1 MNKTLTTSYGAFLT
15 QNNTKELI
23 TEILDSVLSY
33 DINNNFARID
43 IGKDEPEKMEEIKS
57 AFFKALVELDI
68 VNTGFINNKVV
79 DSYLYYLLRNGRIDF
94 VYYDNRY
101 YLQNSNNEHIY
112 NNRNFSVELL
122 FDNEVYL
129 NGLHK
134 KWNTEV
140 KYVVEEKVIAALK
153 NKLIEIINTALG
165 KNLKNQPKKLPN
177 WVSKV
182 LNLIGIKKFNAYNYR
197 IVLNNKQTLVNDVE
211 NLEKGF
217 HEKFKQVFEQAD
229 KNSSG
234 KKEILE

>member
-1 MNKTLTTSYGAFLT
+1 MNKTLTASYGEFLV
-15 QNNTKELI
+15 QNSTKQLI

-43 IGKDEPEKMEEIKS
+43 IEKDDLNKMEEIKS
-57 AFFKALVELDI
+57 SFFQALVELDI

-79 DSYLYYLLRNGRIDF
+79 DTYLYYLLRNGKIDF

-101 YLQNSNNEHIY
+101 YLKNSNNEHIV
-112 NNRNFSVELL
+112 NHKNFSVELL

-134 KWNTEV
+134 KWDGDKT
-140 KYVVEEKVIAALK
+140 YTPEEKVVTGLK
-153 NKLIEIINTALG
+153 LKLIEIVTLALE
-165 KNLKNQPKKLPN
+165 KNLKNQPKKLPKWITKILN
-177 WVSKV
+177 V
-182 LNLIGIKKFNAYNYR
+182 LGIKMFDPYKYR

-217 HEKFKQVFEQAD
+217 HEKFKQVYEEVD
-229 KNSSG
+229 KKSRG
-234 KKEILE
+234 EKEVL